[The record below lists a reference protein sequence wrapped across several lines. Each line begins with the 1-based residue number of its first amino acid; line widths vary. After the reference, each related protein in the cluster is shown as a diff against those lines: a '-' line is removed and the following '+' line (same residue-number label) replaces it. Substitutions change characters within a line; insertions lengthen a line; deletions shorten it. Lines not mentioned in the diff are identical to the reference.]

1 MPLDNRISEQ
11 DDREATKV
19 AEVIGIETSANEE
32 SKSETSVSVP
42 TFSNGFIRRF
52 YDEMLEY
59 ADYDDDCDDDCDG
72 DCDDDCEDC
81 VDFDDSDE
89 EDEDCCEH
97 CAGEEGSYSLTAEEI
112 EMFTCKGC
120 RFDTFEN
127 DEYYMVQFSM
137 WQTVVPTHL
146 RDAMLCIGCLEGYLG
161 RKLST
166 SDFTEAPV
174 NYMGEK
180 SDRLKDRL
188 GEWFTGELFDPEQET
203 LVQATQRLARQRGW

>member
-1 MPLDNRISEQ
+1 MPLDDRISER
-11 DDREATKV
+11 DDHNVSEIAVKMDTDAAVNGDFDR
-19 AEVIGIETSANEE
+19 
-32 SKSETSVSVP
+32 ETSVP
-42 TFSNGFIRRF
+42 APIFDNGFIRRF
-52 YDEMLEY
+52 YAEMSEFE
-59 ADYDDDCDDDCDG
+59 DHDDDCENGCDDDCDDDC
-72 DCDDDCEDC
+72 EEC
-81 VDFDDSDE
+81 VDFNDFDEDDD
-89 EDEDCCEH
+89 DCCEH

-137 WQTVVPTHL
+137 WQTVVPAHL
-146 RDAMLCIGCLEGYLG
+146 RDDMLCIGCLEGYLG